1 MKNTFKI
8 LVVGAGIFAFS
19 TALTTMAAQKDV
31 PIILSTKSNHIAENA
46 WQFEIPK
53 PLYRYP
59 VGLTPKEYG
68 MLYGN
73 GKCRKYKTNKK
84 HRSRLLRIRT
94 SKF

>member
-1 MKNTFKI
+1 MKKTIKI
-8 LVVGAGIFAFS
+8 LVIGAGIAAFS
-19 TALTTMAAQKDV
+19 IALNTMAAHLDK
-31 PIILSTKSNHIAENA
+31 PIILASKSSYISEPDYKIL
-46 WQFEIPK
+46 IPK

-59 VGLTPKEYG
+59 IGLTPKEYG

>member
-8 LVVGAGIFAFS
+8 LVVGTGILAFS
-19 TALTTMAAQKDV
+19 TALTTMAAQKEV
-31 PIILSTKSNHIAENA
+31 PIILSTKSNHVTEVAR
-46 WQFEIPK
+46 QFEVPR
-53 PLYRYP
+53 PVYRYP
-59 VGLTPKEYG
+59 TGLTPKEYG

-73 GKCRKYKTNKK
+73 GKSRKYKTNKK